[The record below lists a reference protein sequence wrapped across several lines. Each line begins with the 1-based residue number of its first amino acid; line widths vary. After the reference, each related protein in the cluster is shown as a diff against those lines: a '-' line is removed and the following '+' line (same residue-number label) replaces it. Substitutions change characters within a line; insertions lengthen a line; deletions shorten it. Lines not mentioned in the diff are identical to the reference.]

1 MNKYEET
8 TSLILKRLEEIQV
21 SQALLNANRKC
32 FKALGEYLAEKHVDY
47 SVAEADAWFDT
58 ISNNLKDLDK
68 HYYRG
73 ALNRLSYVSRTGIMR
88 DSGLSRKRNV
98 LLCDSLN
105 KFLEEFLDSEQGSK
119 KERTVSLDRM
129 QCRRFLKF
137 VEAAGIHRIDDL
149 SYEALSHYCTIFID
163 GAPFHRRR
171 YGTIAQMLAY
181 AYHKGRISY
190 GLSIYLHYAAFNCT
204 PFWDC
209 VDAHTQSLIQNE
221 LTSAPVF
228 PLSDVIDFQLH
239 YQEILADNGYS
250 STHKIRNV
258 RTIDLLILFLD
269 FHSYSF
275 SITIGELWYQR
286 TRRYFNDR
294 WDNVYRLLCMIDCYC
309 RQKTIELRPL
319 YRKPRQNSFRC
330 LPEWCRD
337 MAESYV
343 ECQKKEGK
351 QRSTL
356 DMTRSCLARFC
367 NFMTEQGVRSY
378 ADITVDMIKRFNLQ
392 DHHETT
398 KGKNAYN
405 SRIRRFLIYLGTKG
419 KLEDSNLYQALSC
432 KSAPGETVVVVL
444 TEDEKAELNRE
455 ISGTDSHQSL
465 RSKAIL
471 QLGLKMGL
479 RASDIVNLT
488 YDEIDWKAQSIH
500 FTQQKTQVEV
510 TLPMPTSVGNALY
523 DYITRERPT
532 NSNLSYIFLAEKAP
546 FGKLTPLICQRTLKH
561 ALPDRHVKGS
571 GFHVLRKTFATNS
584 LQNGVG
590 LDDVVSALGHST
602 NDNVQH
608 YLSLDD
614 ERMTMCSLSLEKS
627 GIRRWKQHE

>member
-294 WDNVYRLLCMIDCYC
+294 WDNVYRLRLVSFPC
-309 RQKTIELRPL
+309 
-319 YRKPRQNSFRC
+319 RQNSS
-330 LPEWCRD
+330 L
-337 MAESYV
+337 
-343 ECQKKEGK
+343 
-351 QRSTL
+351 
-356 DMTRSCLARFC
+356 
-367 NFMTEQGVRSY
+367 
-378 ADITVDMIKRFNLQ
+378 
-392 DHHETT
+392 H
-398 KGKNAYN
+398 
-405 SRIRRFLIYLGTKG
+405 
-419 KLEDSNLYQALSC
+419 
-432 KSAPGETVVVVL
+432 VV
-444 TEDEKAELNRE
+444 A
-455 ISGTDSHQSL
+455 
-465 RSKAIL
+465 
-471 QLGLKMGL
+471 
-479 RASDIVNLT
+479 
-488 YDEIDWKAQSIH
+488 
-500 FTQQKTQVEV
+500 
-510 TLPMPTSVGNALY
+510 
-523 DYITRERPT
+523 
-532 NSNLSYIFLAEKAP
+532 
-546 FGKLTPLICQRTLKH
+546 
-561 ALPDRHVKGS
+561 
-571 GFHVLRKTFATNS
+571 
-584 LQNGVG
+584 
-590 LDDVVSALGHST
+590 
-602 NDNVQH
+602 
-608 YLSLDD
+608 
-614 ERMTMCSLSLEKS
+614 
-627 GIRRWKQHE
+627 